1 MKEPKKRNSHISIW
15 IILSAFTIT
24 FFIIILVIS
33 FRHSYVLTNE
43 EVVERIKNI
52 PIYKS
57 EIEYTIKN
65 SKNEYSEDINLLYY
79 KKLGLRIEFEQGRVK
94 IYKDG
99 YISVKEKENKYEVD
113 EGIDRVYPLASI
125 NNILSNNV
133 LTIEEGQEEWGDKVY
148 IKVIVKLPFEN
159 EHMDYAYIFL
169 DKENQIPVVTQI
181 YDVKDKERIRITYK
195 NFEKLKEV
203 DKNLF

>member
-1 MKEPKKRNSHISIW
+1 M
-15 IILSAFTIT
+15 
-24 FFIIILVIS
+24 
-33 FRHSYVLTNE
+33 
-43 EVVERIKNI
+43 
-52 PIYKS
+52 
-57 EIEYTIKN
+57 
-65 SKNEYSEDINLLYY
+65 
-79 KKLGLRIEFEQGRVK
+79 
-94 IYKDG
+94 
-99 YISVKEKENKYEVD
+99 D